1 MENLNVPFREISPK
15 DGHYFFGYYDLQ
27 PYSAD
32 GRYHLCHKVPFVD
45 RIPEPED
52 VAELGYIDLK
62 NGEFVKI
69 AETTAWNFQ
78 QGALLQWY
86 GEDSILYNVRVGD
99 HFETAITNIH
109 TGKTHT
115 CPRPSANVSADGRR
129 SLSINFSRIF
139 DFRPGYGYAGVP
151 DPFAENA
158 PADDGIW
165 LQDLQTGESKLI
177 ISYDRIAKQFPQ
189 KPYCDHKLV
198 VNHITFNPSGNR
210 FLILLREFPEPRQR
224 RKTLLLTSDLEGNLY
239 KLNDFNIDSHYHW
252 KNDRELIMLYGS
264 ATEQEGLYY
273 MEDLTQKRVHI
284 PEKAFYDDIHCLYSP
299 DRRFFT
305 GDGYPYNPEGKR
317 TIWMYEVATDK
328 CVELNK
334 VATTDPE
341 NGDLRCDLHVRWD
354 RAGTKLSF
362 DSNDTGR
369 RTICE
374 MDMIPIIENW
384 T

>member
-1 MENLNVPFREISPK
+1 MENLNAQYKEISPK
-15 DGHYFFGYYDLQ
+15 GGHYFFGYYDLQ
-27 PYSAD
+27 PYDAT
-32 GRYHLCHKVPFVD
+32 GRYHLCHKVSFID
-45 RIPEPED
+45 RIPEADD

-62 NGEFVKI
+62 TGKFCKV

-86 GEDSILYNVRVGD
+86 GSDSILYNIRVGD
-99 HFETAITNIH
+99 HFETAITNIY
-109 TGKTHT
+109 TGVTRT
-115 CPRPSANVSADGRR
+115 CPRPSANVSADGKY

-151 DPFAENA
+151 DPFKENA
-158 PADDGIW
+158 PADDGVW
-165 LQDLQTGESKLI
+165 LQDLHTGESELVV
-177 ISYDRIAKQFPQ
+177 SYDRIAKEFPQ

-252 KNDRELIMLYGS
+252 KNDREIIMLYGS
-264 ATEQEGLYY
+264 ETEQEGLYY

-305 GDGYPYNPEGKR
+305 GDGYPFNEERKR

-328 CVELNK
+328 CVELNR
-334 VATTDPE
+334 VLTTDPE
-341 NGDLRCDLHVRWD
+341 NTDLRCDLHVRWD
-354 RAGTKLSF
+354 RTGKKLSF

-374 MDMIPIIENW
+374 MDMTQIIENW
-384 T
+384 K

>member
-1 MENLNVPFREISPK
+1 MENLNVAYREISPK

-62 NGEFVKI
+62 SGEFVKI

-86 GEDSILYNVRVGD
+86 GDDSILYNIRVGD

-109 TGKTHT
+109 TGITRT
-115 CPRPSANVSADGRR
+115 CPRPSANVSADGRY

-139 DFRPGYGYAGVP
+139 DFRPGYGYSGVP
-151 DPFAENA
+151 DPFEENA

-177 ISYDRIAKQFPQ
+177 ITYDRIAKEFPQ

-305 GDGYPYNPEGKR
+305 GDGYPYNPEEKR

-334 VATTDPE
+334 VATTDPA

-354 RAGTKLSF
+354 REGTKLSF

-374 MDMIPIIENW
+374 MDMTQVIENW
-384 T
+384 A

>member
-1 MENLNVPFREISPK
+1 MENLNIPFREISPK

-45 RIPEPED
+45 RIPEAED

-62 NGEFVKI
+62 SGEFIKI

-86 GEDSILYNVRVGD
+86 GDDSILYNIRVGD

-109 TGKTHT
+109 TGATRT
-115 CPRPSANVSADGRR
+115 SPRPSANVSADGRY

-151 DPFAENA
+151 DPFVENA
-158 PADDGIW
+158 PADDGVW
-165 LQDLQTGESKLI
+165 LQDLKTGESKLI
-177 ISYDRIAKQFPQ
+177 ISYARIAKEFPQ
-189 KPYCDHKLV
+189 KPYSDHKLV

-224 RKTLLLTSDLEGNLY
+224 RKTLLLTSDLNGNLY
-239 KLNDFNIDSHYHW
+239 KLNEFNIDSHYHC
-252 KNDRELIMLYGS
+252 KNDREFIMLYGS

-334 VATTDPE
+334 VATTDPT

-354 RAGTKLSF
+354 RAGKKLSF

-374 MDMIPIIENW
+374 MDMTPIIENW
-384 T
+384 N